1 MKFFDMTMWD
11 LSRIIGQFIKVWWVC
26 AFFVFINVFA
36 VARIVKESRDK
47 T

>member
-26 AFFVFINVFA
+26 GFFVLINALAIWRV
-36 VARIVKESRDK
+36 IQEGKK
-47 T
+47 Q